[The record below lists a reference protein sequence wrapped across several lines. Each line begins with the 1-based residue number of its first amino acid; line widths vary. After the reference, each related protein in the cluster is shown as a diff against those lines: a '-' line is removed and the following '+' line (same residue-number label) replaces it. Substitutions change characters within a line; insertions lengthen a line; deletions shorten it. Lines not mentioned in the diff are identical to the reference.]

1 MHSREVNTERA
12 RTKEERKAK
21 KGSRSAKKRSAI
33 AVASAAQLPLR
44 VRPPLSLE
52 RQRMALAW
60 DMFPQTLFFL
70 FFFVL
75 FKAITAVGS
84 LLKLFWCLPLLLVS
98 VAGIPKCFAR
108 IYKKEGKKGRVAVPK
123 KDSKRIQ
130 ASDPQ
135 IASRKFCIC
144 TTVATL

>member
-60 DMFPQTLFFL
+60 DMFPQTLFF
-70 FFFVL
+70 FFVL
-75 FKAITAVGS
+75 FKAIAAVGS
-84 LLKLFWCLPLLLVS
+84 LLKLF
-98 VAGIPKCFAR
+98 
-108 IYKKEGKKGRVAVPK
+108 
-123 KDSKRIQ
+123 
-130 ASDPQ
+130 
-135 IASRKFCIC
+135 
-144 TTVATL
+144 